1 MGARECVCIDY
12 RVLNKVI
19 VVKDKFLTPNIDELL
34 DELFGSTYFSKLEIR
49 RHGSDVHKTAF
60 RIHEGD
66 YEFRVMPLGWG

>member
-19 VVKDKFLTPNIDELL
+19 VVKDKFPIPNI

-49 RHGSDVHKTAF
+49 RHESDVHRTAF
-60 RIHEGD
+60 RIYEGD